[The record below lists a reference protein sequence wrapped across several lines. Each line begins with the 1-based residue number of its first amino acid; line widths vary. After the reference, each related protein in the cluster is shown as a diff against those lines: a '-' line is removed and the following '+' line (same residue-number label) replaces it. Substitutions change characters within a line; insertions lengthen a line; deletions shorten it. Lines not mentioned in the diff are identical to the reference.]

1 MKTSHLMQS
10 FSASGE
16 AGRLQLRDIDI
27 FRTIVTKNSNS
38 MCEARHIQHK
48 VVIIRLHSCVVTN
61 SEVRHIA
68 LDKKCKWIELLL
80 YEGFIIHTCRVQAQ

>member
-1 MKTSHLMQS
+1 
-10 FSASGE
+10 
-16 AGRLQLRDIDI
+16 
-27 FRTIVTKNSNS
+27 

-80 YEGFIIHTCRVQAQ
+80 YEGFIIHTCRVKAQ